1 MRTPPDLVGTKVLLI
16 DNYSSFSH
24 NLVHYI
30 AEVTGELPVVVT
42 NDVAVLPNLAAFHA
56 IVLSPGPGSPA
67 NASDFGVCRQLLEQA
82 EVPVLGICLG
92 HQGLGVVEGAT
103 LSLAD
108 EPYHGR
114 TSVIEHDGD
123 ALFAEVPTRFT
134 ATRYHSLILREP
146 MPASLR
152 CIARTAKG
160 EVMALRHATRP
171 HLSVQFHPESIASE
185 FGHQILANFCR
196 FARSLR
202 TVAIA
207 SPVAVGKARTTPT
220 AKQRWRAVTET
231 IEDAGKPEG
240 IFERLYA
247 NSDTAFWLD
256 GSAGANYSYFGD
268 AAGPHGYRIVYDST
282 ARQARYSHGRSEIVA
297 CTTIFEHLDEILEGA
312 AAPSEVPPELD
323 FAGGFVGYFGY
334 ELKGELGANN
344 RHTSP
349 WPDAEWVWVDRFLA
363 YDHSRKRLVL
373 VALHPEGEDSGASE
387 SWLQRTKAALGQ
399 PRPASMKNDRGRRRV
414 RFLEGGAR
422 RELAG
427 AIDRSETASND
438 ALGIE
443 NKPDA
448 VRIYARRSRAE
459 TTGPAWQQ
467 PSVQWR
473 DSHESYAERIEA
485 CKRKI
490 TQGESYE
497 LCLTT
502 QLEAGARVDDLELF
516 RRMRRINPAPYAAL
530 LRCSAF
536 SLASASPERFLHIDA
551 GGVAESKPIKGTARR
566 DPDPVKDRE
575 LAKALATSEKE
586 RAENLMIVDL
596 VRHDLA
602 KTCAVGSVEVTSHN
616 AVESYSTVHQ
626 LVSTVRG
633 KLAPG
638 VRPLECVAAAFPG
651 GSMTGAPKK
660 RSMEI
665 LDELETGPRGP
676 YSGSIGYLSMTGAV
690 NLSIV
695 IRSIVV
701 EPGQV
706 HLGVGGAITALSN
719 VAAEVL
725 EVDLKAK
732 AQIEALR
739 GK

>member
-1 MRTPPDLVGTKVLLI
+1 MRTPPDLVGTKVLLV

-24 NLVHYI
+24 NLAHYI
-30 AEVTGELPVVVT
+30 AEVTGELPLVVT
-42 NDVAVLPNLAAFHA
+42 NDVAALPNLAAFHA

-67 NASDFGVCRQLLEQA
+67 NANDFGVCSQLLEQV

-123 ALFAEVPTRFT
+123 ALFDEVPSRF
-134 ATRYHSLILREP
+134 AAARYHSLILRDP
-146 MPASLR
+146 LPASLR
-152 CIARTAKG
+152 CIARTTRG

-202 TVAIA
+202 TVTIA
-207 SPVAVGKARTTPT
+207 SPVAVGKGRMAST

-231 IEDAGKPEG
+231 VEDACSPEEV
-240 IFERLYA
+240 FERLYA
-247 NSDTAFWLD
+247 DSDTAFWLD
-256 GSAGANYSYFGD
+256 GSSGANYSYFGD
-268 AAGPHGYRIVYDST
+268 AAGPHGYRIVYDSN
-282 ARQARYSHGRSEIVA
+282 ARQARYSHGRSDAVQ
-297 CTTIFEHLDEILEGA
+297 CTTIFEHLDEVLEGA
-312 AAPSEVPPELD
+312 AAPSGVPPELE

-334 ELKGELGANN
+334 ELKGELGAKNC
-344 RHTSP
+344 HSSS
-349 WPDAEWVWVDRFLA
+349 WPDAEWIWVDRFLA
-363 YDHSRKRLVL
+363 YDHQHARLVL
-373 VALHPEGEDSGASE
+373 VALHPVGEDSGASE

-399 PRPASMKNDRGRRRV
+399 P
-414 RFLEGGAR
+414 
-422 RELAG
+422 
-427 AIDRSETASND
+427 I
-438 ALGIE
+438 
-443 NKPDA
+443 
-448 VRIYARRSRAE
+448 AE
-459 TTGPAWQQ
+459 TDRPTWPQ
-467 PSVQWR
+467 PSVHWR

-490 TQGESYE
+490 IQGESYE

-502 QLEAGARVDDLELF
+502 QLEADARVHDLELF
-516 RRMRRINPAPYAAL
+516 QRMRRINPAPYAAL

-586 RAENLMIVDL
+586 CAENLMIVDL

-638 VRPLECVAAAFPG
+638 VRAIECVAAAFPG